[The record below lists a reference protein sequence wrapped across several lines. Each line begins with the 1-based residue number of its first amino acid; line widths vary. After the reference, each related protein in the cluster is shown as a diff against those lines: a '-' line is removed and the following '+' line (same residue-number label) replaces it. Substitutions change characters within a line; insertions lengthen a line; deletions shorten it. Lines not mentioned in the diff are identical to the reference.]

1 MLKKLRLKFVCF
13 TMVLVTA
20 LLGVIFGM
28 VYYFTSKSL
37 ETESIQMMQTLAS
50 NPFQLGRPGET
61 QEEVRLPYFILQI
74 SQYGDLVA
82 TDSGY
87 YDLSDQEFL
96 KNVLTAA
103 LYADGQTGILKEY
116 NLRFY
121 RVTTLTAQRIVFADT
136 SSERATLD
144 HLVKTCLALGGISLL
159 AFFGLSLLL
168 ARQMVKPIEQAWDQQ
183 RQFVADASHELKT
196 PLTVILTNAE
206 LLQSPDCGG
215 EEKARCADSILTMSH
230 QMRGLVEGL
239 LELARVD
246 NGTAKMAFEELDLSQ
261 LVDDAVL
268 PFEPL
273 YFEQGLILNCQTEP
287 GLRVKGSASH
297 LRQVVDILLDN
308 AQKYSTP
315 QGEVNVELK
324 RQGSHCLLSVS
335 SPGEPISQAD
345 LKNIF
350 KRFYRVDQAR
360 AMDHSYGLGLPIAQG
375 IVDAHRGRIWAQSG
389 QGRNIFFVQLPAA

>member
-1 MLKKLRLKFVCF
+1 MLKKLRLKFIC
-13 TMVLVTA
+13 TIMALVTVM
-20 LLGVIFGM
+20 LGVVFGM

-37 ETESIQMMQTLAS
+37 ETESVQMMQTLAA
-50 NPFQLGRPGET
+50 NPFQLGIPGET

-74 SQYGDLVA
+74 SQNGDLLA

-87 YDLSDQEFL
+87 YDLSDQSFL
-96 KNVLTAA
+96 TNVLTAA

-116 NLRFY
+116 DLRFY
-121 RVTTLTAQRIVFADT
+121 RVTTRTAQRIVFADI
-136 SSERATLD
+136 SSELATLD
-144 HLVKTCLALGGISLL
+144 HLIRTCLLLG
-159 AFFGLSLLL
+159 GLSLLGFFVL
-168 ARQMVKPIEQAWDQQ
+168 SLLLTRQMVKPIERAWDQQ

-215 EEKARCADSILTMSH
+215 EEKTRCADSILTMSH

-239 LELARVD
+239 LDLARVD
-246 NGTAKMAFEELDLSQ
+246 NGTAKMAFEELNLSQ

-273 YFEQGLILNCQTEP
+273 YFEQGLTLDCQAEP
-287 GLRVKGSASH
+287 GLRVKGSPSH
-297 LRQVVDILLDN
+297 LRQVVDVLLDN
-308 AQKYSTP
+308 AQKYSAP
-315 QGEVNVELK
+315 QGTVTLELK
-324 RQGSHCLLSVS
+324 RQGNHCLLSVS
-335 SPGEPISQAD
+335 SPGAPISQAD

-375 IVDAHRGRIWAQSG
+375 IVEAHRGKIWAQSS
-389 QGRNIFFVQLPAA
+389 QGRNTFFVQLPAA